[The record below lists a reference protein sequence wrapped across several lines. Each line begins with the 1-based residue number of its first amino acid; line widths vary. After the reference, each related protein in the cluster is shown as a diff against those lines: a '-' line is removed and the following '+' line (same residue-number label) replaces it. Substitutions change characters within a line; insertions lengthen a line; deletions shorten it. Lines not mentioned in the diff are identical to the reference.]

1 MPTQALAS
9 EIEIRA
15 LDIKCGQCLG
25 KLPLRLSQRG
35 ERGVVWLCAECSIP
49 FVALC
54 IKNRLPEKAA
64 TIRLDDRYFDTEGL
78 PPISPKVRREVAKL
92 AERAAAAA
100 IANNH
105 RRSERISQS
114 LVVPA
119 IKLNAGLNPEGNSFQ
134 VMVANVSR
142 EGIGLVHNE
151 SIDTEYIA
159 IKLTLDENEPIQV
172 VVRLVRERELQLP
185 LREYG
190 GEFFVR
196 LGSIASS
203 IAKSASADSQSA

>member
-1 MPTQALAS
+1 MPTQLLDS

-15 LDIKCGQCLG
+15 LEIKCGQCLG
-25 KLPLRLSQRG
+25 KLPLRMSQRG
-35 ERGVVWLCAECSIP
+35 ERGVVWLCAECSVP

-54 IKNRLPEKAA
+54 VKDRLPDNAA
-64 TIRLDDRYFDTEGL
+64 AIRLDDRYFDIEGL

-92 AERAAAAA
+92 TERAAAA

-119 IKLNAGLNPEGNSFQ
+119 VKLNDGLNPEGNSFQ
-134 VMVANVSR
+134 VMVANISR

-151 SIDTEYIA
+151 AIDTEYIA
-159 IKLTLDENEPIQV
+159 LKLSFDENEPIQIV
-172 VVRLVRERELQLP
+172 VHLVRKRELQLP

-196 LGSIASS
+196 LGSV
-203 IAKSASADSQSA
+203 AKKVAPTL

>member
-1 MPTQALAS
+1 MTLQAIDS
-9 EIEIRA
+9 EIELKA

-35 ERGVVWLCAECSIP
+35 ERGVVWLCAECSVP

-54 IKNRLPEKAA
+54 IKDRLPDAAA
-64 TIRLDDRYFDTEGL
+64 TIRLDDRYFDTGGL
-78 PPISPKVRREVAKL
+78 PAISPKVRREVAML
-92 AERAAAAA
+92 AERAANA

-119 IKLNAGLNPEGNSFQ
+119 VKLNAGLNPEGSSFQ

-142 EGIGLVHNE
+142 EGIGLVHNG
-151 SIDTEYIA
+151 SIDTEYLA

-172 VVRLVRERELQLP
+172 VVRLVRERNLQLP
-185 LREYG
+185 LREFG

-196 LGSIASS
+196 LGSIAKTVSPNAESS
-203 IAKSASADSQSA
+203 